1 MAEAE
6 TKTPDKRELV
16 RKIIFEADTPSG
28 KAFDVILII
37 AIIASVGV
45 VCCSLFQALR
55 NGMTR

>member
-6 TKTPDKRELV
+6 TKPPDKRELV

-37 AIIASVGV
+37 AIISH
-45 VCCSLFQALR
+45 SPDRPFR
-55 NGMTR
+55 S